1 MGLMDVSFWYLLV
14 GILFANGM
22 MHFVI
27 GLLGYRFIS
36 WFGKAANANVAWG
49 MSNVFGAT
57 GLVMWRGSISDVI
70 TFHDVLWLTVGFWL
84 VFIFAGVAI
93 KKVLPSLN

>member
-1 MGLMDVSFWYLLV
+1 MNVSFWYLLV

-27 GLLGYRFIS
+27 GLSGHRFLS

-49 MSNVFGAT
+49 VSNVFGAT
-57 GLVMWRGSISDVI
+57 GLVVWRCSLSEVI
-70 TFHDVLWLTVGFWL
+70 MVNSRFLDSLYFCRGRNKKST
-84 VFIFAGVAI
+84 AI
-93 KKVLPSLN
+93 IELIDRC

>member
-1 MGLMDVSFWYLLV
+1 MSVSFWYLLA

-27 GLLGYRFIS
+27 GLSGHRFLS

-57 GLVMWRGSISDVI
+57 GLVMWRGRVSDVI
-70 TFHDVLWLTVGFWL
+70 TSHDVLWLVVGFWV

-93 KKVLPSLN
+93 KKVLPSMN